1 MCKDIRWSI
10 YKRKDTSQ
18 HVILHNLTLQSIAL
32 HREMI
37 TYTFI
42 RPCNYR
48 YGNVQSSFV
57 WICVTIENTW
67 RIHSDARGRYGPS
80 ASAFSSEAAPFTA
93 NLSMMAW
100 RRLANSPHQNPEVET
115 QSPSSRWY
123 SSSPNPLWRTWLAS
137 QDGKTLVLR
146 LRWGWDEVEVP
157 LSYTNPIHVRWL
169 FLPGWLFF
177 KTRLHHLI
185 RQSLTRSSRSTNL
198 VDWHKSLVP
207 LSSIK

>member
-67 RIHSDARGRYGPS
+67 RIHSDARGRWPVRQCLFVRGCTLHGQSFHDGLAEIGKFTTPKPRGGNPVTFKSLILIFSKS
-80 ASAFSSEAAPFTA
+80 AVE
-93 NLSMMAW
+93 NMACLT
-100 RRLANSPHQNPEVET
+100 RQQNISPEVEM
-115 QSPSSRWY
+115 
-123 SSSPNPLWRTWLAS
+123 
-137 QDGKTLVLR
+137 R
-146 LRWGWDEVEVP
+146 LR
-157 LSYTNPIHVRWL
+157 SH
-169 FLPGWLFF
+169 
-177 KTRLHHLI
+177 
-185 RQSLTRSSRSTNL
+185 
-198 VDWHKSLVP
+198 
-207 LSSIK
+207 